1 MRAPH
6 LKTGHKPRGDFF
18 SSRVPE
24 FRTSYLYVDQP
35 KRPKEDTE
43 KLLALQLGWLRSS
56 SERTR
61 SRDRVFFCGFP
72 PNPTDSSFGK
82 MLRSVLAFLACL
94 AVTSV
99 MGFAPPLGVQRTV
112 VRASAPTMQF
122 GGSALDGMNEELQ
135 KVTVCGELVVLA
147 VADPAS

>member
-1 MRAPH
+1 
-6 LKTGHKPRGDFF
+6 
-18 SSRVPE
+18 
-24 FRTSYLYVDQP
+24 
-35 KRPKEDTE
+35 
-43 KLLALQLGWLRSS
+43 
-56 SERTR
+56 
-61 SRDRVFFCGFP
+61 
-72 PNPTDSSFGK
+72 

-135 KVTVCGELVVLA
+135 KVTVCGESRKLQSYTFRFFHKVPQAQNILYTVRSAGL
-147 VADPAS
+147 STT

>member
-35 KRPKEDTE
+35 KRPKEDAE

-61 SRDRVFFCGFP
+61 SRIGRFWRFP
-72 PNPTDSSFGK
+72 PPHPTDSSFGK
-82 MLRSVLAFLACL
+82 MLRSVLACL

>member
-1 MRAPH
+1 MWVGEGLKEEIAGERGPWRA
-6 LKTGHKPRGDFF
+6 
-18 SSRVPE
+18 SRAA
-24 FRTSYLYVDQP
+24 QP
-35 KRPKEDTE
+35 NIF
-43 KLLALQLGWLRSS
+43 L
-56 SERTR
+56 
-61 SRDRVFFCGFP
+61 
-72 PNPTDSSFGK
+72 SSFLIVPPAELSFTHIKGV
-82 MLRSVLAFLACL
+82 RSVLAFLACL